1 MCYPLRKL
9 NGYLLCHPGLTLA
22 LMWVFLALAVIPG
35 VLITVLMPEM
45 SYFKFL
51 GIIIVPAAIALYLR
65 ILYGKV
71 QEKRKAERNAQKA
84 QENQAKYRHKKK
96 R

>member
-1 MCYPLRKL
+1 MCDPLRKV
-9 NGYLLCHPGLTLA
+9 NGYLLSHPSLTLA

-35 VLITVLMPEM
+35 ILITVFMPEM
-45 SYFKFL
+45 GYFKFL

-71 QEKRKAERNAQKA
+71 QEKRREERRVQKA
-84 QENQAKYRHKKK
+84 QENQVRYRHKKK
-96 R
+96 K

>member
-1 MCYPLRKL
+1 MRKL
-9 NGYLLCHPGLTLA
+9 NGYLLCHPSLTLA
-22 LMWVFLALAVIPG
+22 LMWGFLALAVIPG
-35 VLITVLMPEM
+35 VLITVFMPEM
-45 SYFKFL
+45 GYFKFL

-71 QEKRKAERNAQKA
+71 QEKRREERNTQKA
-84 QENQAKYRHKKK
+84 QENQARYRHKKK